1 VEAEL
6 LLEGKL
12 GSMKFSN
19 QQPAKTVLMVLTNA
33 YDPDPRVRQEAFA
46 LIGMG
51 CRVKLLAWDRDLKA
65 PAAECME
72 GVEVE
77 RVYLSSRHGRGTTQ
91 LFFYAWLYLKMLWRG
106 WRTSFDV
113 VHCHDLDTLP
123 LGFLLGKLKRKPI
136 VYDAHESFP
145 DMLEGSVHP
154 QVRNGL
160 TRLENFLIRR
170 IDLLITVGE
179 KLRRHFKARGC
190 RHSVVVGNWK
200 RLEDFSRSEQENL
213 EVRGRLGIPAGALL
227 VVCITQ
233 LLKDRQIEELLQAAA
248 ECPNVYVIVGGRGVL
263 QGMVE
268 QAAASNP
275 RILFV
280 GFVSGK
286 QIADY
291 TCASDVVYYGF
302 DPQNPNARF
311 SAPNKLYEALAAGR
325 PLITGDFGEIADVVR
340 EAACGIVLS
349 HYSAEAVRDALAV
362 MQKPEV
368 RQTFADNARRFGASS
383 MNWTKGEET
392 LFREYSALLAAEL
405 ACPPSLAKPVMNA
418 AVSSKAG
425 GR

>member
-1 VEAEL
+1 MVLSQTMNSQGE
-6 LLEGKL
+6 
-12 GSMKFSN
+12 MR
-19 QQPAKTVLMVLTNA
+19 PKTVLMLLTNA
-33 YDPDPRVRQEAFA
+33 YDPDPRVRQEALA

-51 CRVKLLAWDRDLKA
+51 CRVRLLAWDRDLKA
-65 PAAECME
+65 PASECME

-77 RVYLSSRHGRGTTQ
+77 RVFLASSHGRGTTQ
-91 LFFYAWLYLKMLWRG
+91 LFFYIWLYLKMLWRG

-123 LGFLLGKLKRKPI
+123 LGFLLGKLRHKPI

-145 DMLEGSVHP
+145 DMIEGSVHP
-154 QVRNGL
+154 RVRSGL
-160 TRLENFLIRR
+160 VQMENFLIGR

-179 KLRRHFKARGC
+179 KLRQHFAARGA

-200 RLEDFSRSEQENL
+200 RLEDFSRSEQQTMEI
-213 EVRGRLGIPAGALL
+213 RRRLGIPADALV

-233 LLKDRQIEELLQAAA
+233 LLKDRKIEELLRAVDDCQ
-248 ECPNVYVIVGGRGVL
+248 NVYVVVGGKGVL
-263 QGMVE
+263 QERVE
-268 QAAASNP
+268 QAAAANP

-291 TCASDVVYYGF
+291 TCAADIVYYGF

-311 SAPNKLYEALAAGR
+311 SVPNKLYEALAAGK

-340 EAACGIVLS
+340 NSGCGIVLS
-349 HYSAEAVRDALAV
+349 RYGVAEVREALIAL
-362 MQKPEV
+362 QKPEV
-368 RQTFADNARRFGASS
+368 RQPLACNAKRFGASF
-383 MNWTKGEET
+383 MNWTKGEEA
-392 LFREYSALLAAEL
+392 LFREYSALLTAEL
-405 ACPPSLAKPVMNA
+405 CWPPSRPESLMTA
-418 AVSSKAG
+418 AAPSKVG

>member
-1 VEAEL
+1 
-6 LLEGKL
+6 
-12 GSMKFSN
+12 
-19 QQPAKTVLMVLTNA
+19 
-33 YDPDPRVRQEAFA
+33 
-46 LIGMG
+46 
-51 CRVKLLAWDRDLKA
+51 
-65 PAAECME
+65 
-72 GVEVE
+72 
-77 RVYLSSRHGRGTTQ
+77 
-91 LFFYAWLYLKMLWRG
+91 MLWRG

-145 DMLEGSVHP
+145 DMVEGSVHP

-179 KLRRHFKARGC
+179 KLRHHFEARGC

-200 RLEDFSRSEQENL
+200 RLEDFSRSERQNL
-213 EVRGRLGIPAGALL
+213 ELRRRLGIPTDAL
-227 VVCITQ
+227 VVACITQ

-248 ECPNVYVIVGGRGVL
+248 ECPNVYVIVGGRGIL
-263 QGMVE
+263 QAMVE

-291 TCASDVVYYGF
+291 TCAADVIYYGF

-340 EAACGIVLS
+340 EAGCGIVLS
-349 HYSAEAVRDALAV
+349 KYAVAEVRDALAA

-368 RQTFADNARRFGASS
+368 RQPFADNAQRFGASS
-383 MNWTKGEET
+383 MNWTKGEEA
-392 LFREYSALLAAEL
+392 LFREYSALLPAEL
-405 ACPPSLAKPVMNA
+405 SWPPPVAKPVMNA

-425 GR
+425 GQ